1 MPDKL
6 GRLTA
11 LLIELEMELS
21 TNENLSEES
30 KNTVTDAV
38 EKIKSALTSQGSQK
52 SDSDE
57 SVTSVLN
64 KQIEEFESHHPALT
78 SILSRITDTLG
89 QMGI

>member
-21 TNENLSEES
+21 TNEDLSEES

-38 EKIKSALTSQGSQK
+38 EKIKSALTSQESQK
-52 SDSDE
+52 SDSSE